1 MAGGGRFKIKGGL
14 ASKREAVVED
24 GALLIT
30 AVGGIPS
37 GAGGRF
43 EMNFYGQDSGS
54 GVTSVELMEE
64 NTEIGIPLARALK
77 TGNVAVKFR
86 HVGLGGIGPWTLRL
100 FKNGALAATFSVATV

>member
-43 EMNFYGQDSGS
+43 EQNFYGQDLGA

-64 NTEIGIPLARALK
+64 NTDIGIPVPRAIQ
-77 TGNVAVKFR
+77 TANVAVKYR
-86 HVGLGGIGPWTLRL
+86 RNAGAAPGDWTLRL
-100 FKNGALAATFSVATV
+100 FKNGIEVATFAVSTT